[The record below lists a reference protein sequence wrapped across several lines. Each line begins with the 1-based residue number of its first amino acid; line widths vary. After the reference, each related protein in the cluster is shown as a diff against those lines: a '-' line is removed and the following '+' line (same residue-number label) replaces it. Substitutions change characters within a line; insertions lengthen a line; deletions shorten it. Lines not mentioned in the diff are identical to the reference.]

1 MSGDYFSFD
10 MSTMKLKDWKRYAKE
25 NYNYDIITTFGND
38 FDIADNFGADAIK
51 DTFNRA
57 FNEWKGNYKYLTELV
72 LILNWKIRQYY
83 KKNDEFMELYSALWA
98 EADGYATDNLEGEEL
113 EYFYQTTD

>member
-10 MSTMKLKDWKRYAKE
+10 MSTMKLMDWKRYAKE

-57 FNEWKGNYKYLTELV
+57 FNAWKGNYKYLTELV